1 MKNILATFFCFFS
14 LILYAQK
21 YNTGNIELDTDLETI
36 NAEANLNF
44 GQFKTDLSIQYN
56 IAKNKIEELKTKV
69 GMTAGDIY
77 IALEIAKITKKPI
90 DEISTIYRNNKEKGW
105 GVIAKEAGIK
115 PGSKAFHELKKNAKN
130 KNSKGKDKKTKENGK
145 KK

>member
-115 PGSKAFHELKKNAKN
+115 PGSKAFHELKKSAKN